1 MTKLLEK
8 AFQEAA
14 RLSEQ
19 EQDALA
25 HAVLDELEDYV
36 ELHDTAV
43 QAKIEKSNEDIRAG
57 RTRPAAQLLEEAR
70 KESSRKTR
78 TPRSRSSR

>member
-14 RLSEQ
+14 KLSEE

-25 HAVLDELEDYV
+25 HAVLDELEDHL
-36 ELHDTAV
+36 ELHDPQVRSEIRMSNAEYL
-43 QAKIEKSNEDIRAG
+43 AGKSRPFEDF
-57 RTRPAAQLLEEAR
+57 LSELSDFENR
-70 KESSRKTR
+70 KRK
-78 TPRSRSSR
+78 

>member
-8 AFQEAA
+8 AFQEAGK
-14 RLSEQ
+14 LSEE

-36 ELHDTAV
+36 ELHDPKV
-43 QAKIEKSNEDIRAG
+43 KKEIRKSNAEHLAGKSRPFEDFLSELSELRN
-57 RTRPAAQLLEEAR
+57 R
-70 KESSRKTR
+70 KQG
-78 TPRSRSSR
+78 

>member
-14 RLSEQ
+14 KLPVE

-25 HAVLDELEDYV
+25 CAVLEELASERRWDELFAGSSDLLG
-36 ELHDTAV
+36 ELAQEALEEH
-43 QAKIEKSNEDIRAG
+43 RAG
-57 RTRPAAQLLEEAR
+57 RTEKLNPDRL
-70 KESSRKTR
+70 
-78 TPRSRSSR
+78 

>member
-8 AFQEAA
+8 VFQEAV

-25 HAVLDELEDYV
+25 HAVLDELEDYR
-36 ELHDTAV
+36 ELHDPKV
-43 QAKIEKSNEDIRAG
+43 RSEIRKSNAEYLAG
-57 RTRPAAQLLEEAR
+57 KSRPFEEFLSELTEHRNR
-70 KESSRKTR
+70 KRR
-78 TPRSRSSR
+78 